1 MQPKK
6 ILVTGKNGQLG
17 QSIQKMVQED
27 FSHSLEMTTES
38 SHFDQREKFLTGFEF
53 TFVGRDELD
62 LSSSE
67 SIREYFA
74 DKSFDVIINC
84 AAYTAVDKA
93 ESEPELA
100 DQINHLA
107 VKQLAEIAKAQNAF
121 LVHISTDYVFNGQGF
136 KPYVETDEVGPQG
149 VYGLT
154 KLKGEQAMQQI
165 APAGCIIR
173 TSWVYSEFGNNFV
186 KTMLRLGAERD
197 SLNVIFDQVGSPTY
211 AGDLASAILQ
221 IIDHAVIARSDSDV
235 AIYETEDGLKMDR
248 HASLA
253 MTEGEALTKNEIYH
267 YSNEGV
273 CSWYDFAKAIF
284 ELSNTQCT
292 VAPIETKDYPTPT
305 TRPHYSLMN
314 KAKIKADFELQIP
327 YWRDSLSRCVE
338 VLLS

>member
-1 MQPKK
+1 MSSKS

-17 QSIQKMVQED
+17 QSIQKMVQGD
-27 FSHSLEMTTES
+27 FLHSLEITPKS
-38 SHFDQREKFLTGFEF
+38 GHLAQREKSLKGYQF
-53 TFVGRDELD
+53 TFVGRNELD
-62 LSSSE
+62 LSSSQ
-67 SIREYFA
+67 SLREYFA

-107 VKQLAEIAKAQNAF
+107 VKQLAEIAKDQNAY

-136 KPYVETDEVGPQG
+136 KPYVETDAVEPQG

-186 KTMLRLGAERD
+186 KTMLLLGAERE

-211 AGDLASAILQ
+211 AGDLAKAILQ
-221 IIDHAVIARSDSDV
+221 IIDGT
-235 AIYETEDGLKMDR
+235 IYETSGGRKMDR
-248 HASLA
+248 HAARSETSALGVLA
-253 MTEGEALTKNEIYH
+253 MTEGGARFKNETYH

-284 ELSNTQCT
+284 ELSSTECQ
-292 VAPIETKDYPTPT
+292 VSSIETKDYPTPA

-314 KAKIKADFELQIP
+314 KAKIKADFALEIP
-327 YWRDSLSRCVE
+327 YWRDSLIACLS
-338 VLLS
+338 VLNK

>member
-1 MQPKK
+1 MSSKS
-6 ILVTGKNGQLG
+6 ILVIGKNGQLG
-17 QSIQKMVQED
+17 QSIQKLVTQD
-27 FSHSLEMTTES
+27 STLNTQHS
-38 SHFDQREKFLTGFEF
+38 F
-53 TFVGRDELD
+53 TFVSRDELD

-121 LVHISTDYVFNGQGF
+121 MLHVSTDYVFNGQSF

-154 KLKGEQAMQQI
+154 KLKGEQAMQAI

-211 AGDLASAILQ
+211 ASDLASAILEILNVEFSMLNGQ
-221 IIDHAVIARSDSDV
+221 
-235 AIYETEDGLKMDR
+235 
-248 HASLA
+248 
-253 MTEGEALTKNEIYH
+253 KNAEIQHSPLNIYH

-273 CSWYDFAKAIF
+273 CSWYDFAQAIF
-284 ELSNTQCT
+284 ELSNTKCT
-292 VAPIETKDYPTPT
+292 VLPIETKDYPTPAK
-305 TRPHYSLMN
+305 RPHFSVMN
-314 KAKIKADFELQIP
+314 KAKIKSKLNLSIP
-327 YWRDSLSRCVE
+327 YWRQSLLACLRAYVDE
-338 VLLS
+338 KKI